1 MYIIQQNWH
10 QIILDCFPK
19 IKPSSE
25 PFLTLELLGKASDT
39 GPEGDFERRGVRL
52 FSVMEEVY
60 GRPG

>member
-1 MYIIQQNWH
+1 MYLIQQNWH

-52 FSVMEEVY
+52 S
-60 GRPG
+60 